1 MTLITGLDHLHTTN
15 TLTLEQLQPCFTS
28 ALTTCA
34 TQRAPWPSLFPF
46 AQQEVQ
52 AFAKLSQPLLT
63 LVSSDWLTS
72 QLFLQHTLADFK
84 PHTAP
89 LYLLD
94 QTAGQ
99 AGYFHSELTVEPGRY
114 RKQSKAVQD
123 TINDHLGDHED
134 GDIHAVAAKR
144 IGFLESASRAQL
156 FGEVYNGADGT
167 LQLKPGALACHL
179 GGILVVQLPA
189 LLEDPTL
196 WQDLKRCIESQT
208 ISWHDAVCL
217 QPPKSPLPQGR
228 FAAAI
233 KVILV
238 GSREQL
244 AELHHLDPDA
254 AQNASMFTE
263 LASEV
268 RANESNMPAIQDF
281 ICQIAAPFS
290 VSLDLPFLNALL
302 QHLSQLREHREY
314 IKFNGK
320 YLQRLLG
327 RLCLDETPLT
337 PEKLQQVLRQIR
349 AAMTL
354 PQKYSDESIAEQ
366 QIPISLTGNAIG
378 QVNGLSVVEL
388 DGHPLEFGEVFRV
401 TAAEYLGDGEVIDVE
416 RKADMAGNIHSKSM
430 MIVESYLSQVFAK
443 KHHIP
448 FSANVV
454 FEQSYSHSEGD
465 SASIATYVAV
475 ISALSQCPVKQTVA
489 ITGAMDQ
496 QGHVLAVGGIND
508 KIMALYRTTQVCQ
521 LEHKVSV
528 LIPHANLINLNLD
541 SDILAGVA
549 EGKIDIIS
557 IGHVSEALDL
567 ALTEHQGW
575 QDVYAR
581 IKQRFKSLQ
590 DDDDETLGSHWD
602 WLTKWFR

>member
-1 MTLITGLDHLHTTN
+1 MHATN
-15 TLTLEQLQPCFTS
+15 ALSLEQLQPCFTS
-28 ALTTCA
+28 VLTACSEQGA
-34 TQRAPWPSLFPF
+34 AWPNLFPA

-52 AFAKLSQPLLT
+52 AFSQLSQPLLT
-63 LVSSDWLTS
+63 LVGSDWLTS
-72 QLFLQHTLADFK
+72 KLFLQHTLAPFNS
-84 PHTAP
+84 TASP

-94 QTAGQ
+94 QTTAQ
-99 AGYFHSELTVEPGRY
+99 AGYFHSQKAPEPGRY

-123 TINDHLGDHED
+123 DIKAQLGEQTD
-134 GDIHAVAAKR
+134 GDIHLVAANR
-144 IGFLESASRAQL
+144 VGFLESASRAQL

-167 LQLKPGALACHL
+167 LQLKPGALASHI
-179 GGILVVQLPA
+179 GGILVVQLPS
-189 LLEDPTL
+189 LLEDPSL
-196 WQDLKRCIESQT
+196 WQDLKRCVESQT

-228 FAAAI
+228 FAANI
-233 KVILV
+233 KVILA

-254 AQNASMFTE
+254 AQNGSMFAE

-268 RANESNMPAIQDF
+268 RANHSNMPAILDF
-281 ICQIAAPFS
+281 LKQITAPFN
-290 VSLDLPFLNALL
+290 VQLDTAFINALL
-302 QHLSQLREHREY
+302 QHLSQQREHREY

-320 YLQRLLG
+320 YLQRLFA
-327 RLCLDETPLT
+327 RLCLDSSELT
-337 PEKLQQVLRQIR
+337 PEKLQRVLQQIR

-354 PQKYSDESIAEQ
+354 PQQYSDESIAER
-366 QIPISLTGNAIG
+366 QIPISLTGDAIG

-475 ISALSQCPVKQTVA
+475 ISALSQCPVKQSIA
-489 ITGAMDQ
+489 MTGAMDQ

-521 LEHKVSV
+521 LEQKVAV

-541 SDILAGVA
+541 NDILTAVA
-549 EGKIDIIS
+549 QGKMEIIS
-557 IGHVSEALDL
+557 IRHVSEALDI
-567 ALTEHQGW
+567 ALTSHQGW
-575 QDVYAR
+575 QDVYDR

-590 DDDDETLGSHWD
+590 DEDDDTRCSGWD
-602 WLTKWFR
+602 WFKKWLR